1 MGDAGRRTFSGPGLF
16 NTDLVLQRNFQ
27 IREAQALQFRLEMF
41 NVFNTTQF
49 FGPEAVDGN
58 VGTPLFGQV
67 VNAQPPRLIQL
78 ALKYT
83 F

>member
-1 MGDAGRRTFSGPGLF
+1 MF
-16 NTDLVLQRNFQ
+16 NTDLVVRRNFQ
-27 IREAQALQFRLEMF
+27 IREAQALQFRVEMF

-49 FGPEAVDGN
+49 FGPEAVDGT

-67 VNAQPPRLIQL
+67 VEASSPRLIQL